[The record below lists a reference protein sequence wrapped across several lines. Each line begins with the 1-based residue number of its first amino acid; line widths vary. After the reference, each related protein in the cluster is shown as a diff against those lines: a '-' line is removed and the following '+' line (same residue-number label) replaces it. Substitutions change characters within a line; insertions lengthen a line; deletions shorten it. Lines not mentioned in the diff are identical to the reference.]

1 LVVVALVGL
10 ALLVVVVAE
19 RLLVL
24 AWVVG
29 VGVLVEAAVAVGTLA
44 LGGTVETA
52 NQTLLPIL
60 RLQIL
65 ILRH

>member
-1 LVVVALVGL
+1 
-10 ALLVVVVAE
+10 
-19 RLLVL
+19 LVL
-24 AWVVG
+24 ARVVG